1 MEKSDFYKTNFY
13 AELTLFICII
23 FQKYY
28 FLKILEFNER
38 ESNLDEE
45 NFLKV

>member
-13 AELTLFICII
+13 TEFTLFICII

-38 ESNLDEE
+38 ESG
-45 NFLKV
+45 